1 MLFPKQAETMA
12 VSHCET
18 ELPKPKIFYN
28 TTSLEAYWFS
38 ASAVAFTWSSLMEEK
53 TKKQQTPPIKKK
65 SVKQKQQI
73 KQKKTVIK
81 IHANVNYTPNSS
93 LLIEALLLWQ

>member
-65 SVKQKQQI
+65 ICEAKAANQT
-73 KQKKTVIK
+73 KKDR
-81 IHANVNYTPNSS
+81 H
-93 LLIEALLLWQ
+93 